1 MFENL
6 SQEQI
11 IRVAIVTLLAS
22 APAII
27 WSIVI
32 FRGRK
37 TSRWPLF
44 LAFFLGTLTVTP
56 IMGLNYLWLYFP
68 QFDIYKAIEE
78 NITEVHAA
86 ALATLIVVGIVEE
99 YVKNLVVRIVDKTK
113 IGIHTINDALKYSI
127 LAGLGFAFTENIF
140 YFYYIWQ
147 SSGIFGLLFPLIFRS
162 VFTVCAHMIFS
173 GIFGYYYGVAKFSRP
188 ILEQKIWLGEK
199 ATFNQYMSKLLGQD
213 EAATYKQLTMMK
225 GLLIAMGIHATFNFS
240 LEFSKLLPVI
250 VIVFLGF
257 MYLLYLMAHK
267 AGAIAFTGDERGST
281 IHKKDED
288 VVLELLGMWTKEGKY
303 QDVIDICQRLLMR
316 DPDNKVVKLFQA
328 RAMDEAKL
336 AGLEN
341 SFSSLFKSED
351 EKKED
356 KSIRNLV
363 RQKILME
370 MLKEKTYT
378 PSQTTPA
385 QTSSPTQTGA
395 PVTNP
400 QATQQSVPQSDQSS
414 QPSNPSQAPSA
425 PSLPKPDSYQ
435 QGF

>member
-6 SQEQI
+6 SQEEI
-11 IRVAIVTLLAS
+11 IRVAIVTVLAS

-68 QFDIYKAIEE
+68 QLDIYKAIEE
-78 NITEVHAA
+78 NISEVHAA

-336 AGLEN
+336 AGLES

-378 PSQTTPA
+378 TQQSTPA
-385 QTSSPTQTGA
+385 QTALSAQTTA
-395 PVTNP
+395 ATTSP

-414 QPSNPSQAPSA
+414 QPNNPSQVPSA
-425 PSLPKPDSYQ
+425 PSLPKQDSYR